1 MPELSPR
8 IASELAEQIYS
19 INKDARDQKLFLAR
33 PEFQGAKGPTQKQGL
48 TAEVGFRLLN
58 TKDAFGMCVQGGKGY
73 ENDIFIIFR
82 GSTSLA
88 ADWMTNARLGVQ
100 TSDSGFPV
108 HIGFNSAFKSML
120 PKIKDFLRDTNNS
133 TTVHC
138 IGHSLGG
145 AVASIT
151 AAWLATNTTKTVK
164 LYTFGAPKPGLFS
177 FAKNLTRK
185 VGKHNI
191 YRTYHATDPVPMVPL
206 FPFIQPPVPGFGH
219 YIPSS
224 EGILTAEAHDM
235 RKYVHSVTG
244 SSWKNLER
252 IAPPYAIE
260 SSVKLWL
267 ESKTPVN
274 AGSHKI
280 WQWINSGLIYVIT
293 KIIGASAVAINSM
306 AMGAMTLADNIA
318 WMLQRGIELGKKSG
332 LTDVSKWVLM
342 LMNKIMQ
349 ALGMGIPDDSVEMTQ
364 AFIRNIM
371 IKLMRR
377 TNEEAQKAVSN
388 I

>member
-1 MPELSPR
+1 MPELSPK
-8 IASELAEQIYS
+8 IAAELAEQIYS
-19 INKDARDQKLFLAR
+19 VNKDSRDQKLFLAR
-33 PEFQGAKGPTQKQGL
+33 PEFQSEKGPTQKQEL

-100 TSDSGFPV
+100 ISDSGFPV

-151 AAWLATNTTKTVK
+151 AAWLASNTTKTVK

-177 FAKNLTRK
+177 FAKNLTSK
-185 VGKHNI
+185 VGKQNI

-235 RKYVHSVTG
+235 RKYVHSVTK

-252 IAPPYAIE
+252 ITPPYAIE

-274 AGSHKI
+274 ASSHKI
-280 WQWINSGLIYVIT
+280 WQWINSSLIYVIT
-293 KIIGASAVAINSM
+293 KVIGASAVAINSM

-318 WMLQRGIELGKKSG
+318 WMLQKGIELGKKSG
-332 LTDVSKWVLM
+332 LTDVGKWVLM

-377 TNEEAQKAVSN
+377 TNGDAQKAVSN